1 LVAGGAKCSLREGTP
16 GAADS
21 RPRGMTGEKK
31 YPQREL
37 RVFSFIAIPDVTVF
51 AFAVGGEG
59 YSSPS
64 VRKSQK
70 SARSA
75 EVREIE

>member
-1 LVAGGAKCSLREGTP
+1 
-16 GAADS
+16 
-21 RPRGMTGEKK
+21 MTGEKK